1 MPTPA
6 RALTSPPRPDR
17 LAPERRCIVSGDLE
31 CKEGLVRFVV
41 GPDGQAVP
49 DLAGRLPGRGMWVGA
64 RRELI
69 EQAVRR
75 KAFSKAAKA
84 PVAAA
89 ADLADQVE
97 RLLAGRCADVLG
109 LCKRAGLA
117 VAGHDKVSEWL
128 DFRKVAVLLQAS
140 DGSPQG
146 RNKLAAR
153 AANLP
158 VVTILTREELGL
170 ALGREN
176 VVHAALSPGGLTISF
191 LVEAQRLSGFRSPIS
206 SLGASV
212 AELA

>member
-1 MPTPA
+1 M
-6 RALTSPPRPDR
+6 RLLTSPLRPER
-17 LAPERRCIVSGDLE
+17 GEPERRCIVSGE
-31 CKEGLVRFVV
+31 PGGKETLIRFVV

-49 DLAGRLPGRGMWVGA
+49 DVAERLPGRGMWVGA
-64 RRELI
+64 RRDLV

-75 KAFSKAAKA
+75 KAFSRSAKE
-84 PVAAA
+84 PVAAGP
-89 ADLADQVE
+89 DLPDQVE
-97 RLLAGRCADVLG
+97 RLLMARCCEVLG
-109 LCKRAGLA
+109 LCRRAGLA

-128 DFRKVAVLLQAS
+128 GYGRASVLLQAS

-146 RNKLAAR
+146 RSRLAAK
-153 AANLP
+153 AADLP
-158 VVTILTREELGL
+158 VVTVLTREELGL

-176 VVHAALSPGGLTISF
+176 VVHAALSPGGLTSSF

>member
-1 MPTPA
+1 MP
-6 RALTSPPRPDR
+6 D
-17 LAPERRCIVSGDLE
+17 V
-31 CKEGLVRFVV
+31 
-41 GPDGQAVP
+41 
-49 DLAGRLPGRGMWVGA
+49 AGRLPGRGMWVGA
-64 RRELI
+64 RRDLV

-75 KAFSKAAKA
+75 KAFSRSAKE
-84 PVAAA
+84 PVSAE
-89 ADLADQVE
+89 ADLPDQVE

-109 LCKRAGLA
+109 LCRRAGLA

-128 DFRKVAVLLQAS
+128 DYRKAAVLLQAS
-140 DGSPQG
+140 DGSLQG
-146 RNKLAAR
+146 RHKLAAK

-176 VVHAALSPGGLTISF
+176 VVHAALSPGGLTLSF

>member
-1 MPTPA
+1 MRT
-6 RALTSPPRPDR
+6 LTSPPRPDR
-17 LAPERRCIVSGDLE
+17 LEPERRCIVSGE
-31 CKEGLVRFVV
+31 EGGKEGLIRFVV
-41 GPDGQAVP
+41 GPEGQAVP
-49 DLAGRLPGRGMWVGA
+49 DVAGRLPGRGMWVGA
-64 RRELI
+64 RRDLV

-75 KAFSKAAKA
+75 KAFSRSAKE
-84 PVAAA
+84 PVSAE
-89 ADLADQVE
+89 ADLPDQVE

-109 LCKRAGLA
+109 LCRRAGLA

-128 DFRKVAVLLQAS
+128 DHRKVAVLLQAS
-140 DGSPQG
+140 DGSLQG
-146 RNKLAAR
+146 RHKLAAK
-153 AANLP
+153 AGNLP

-176 VVHAALSPGGLTISF
+176 VVHAALSPGGLTLSF